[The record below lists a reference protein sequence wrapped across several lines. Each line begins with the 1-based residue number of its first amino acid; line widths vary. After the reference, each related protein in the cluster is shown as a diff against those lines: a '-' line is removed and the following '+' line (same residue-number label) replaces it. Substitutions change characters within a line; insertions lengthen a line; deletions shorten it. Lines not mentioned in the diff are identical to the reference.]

1 LTKNRSF
8 STLFYNRNTATLVF
22 VALFIIIWLNPSQER
37 LKNTAEN
44 YILSQ
49 KSNISQVRVQEFLNQ
64 NFSVNNYLLF
74 STSNIIFQNKEQFI
88 GIGFLAYVDPGNN
101 IYKVFIKWEKSI
113 FNSGILS
120 PIANFIK
127 LDGNVN
133 IKHINKINF
142 NDVYLGENIYN
153 KDSIRIGQS
162 PSFSAI
168 QYIES
173 KSIIKIREN
182 TVFQLNQYNSSD
194 EINLVN
200 GTIINDINIVKNR
213 LFSIKTSLGTAS
225 IKGTVFAVKLDQSKG
240 VAVFIG
246 RTGRFEVQNPF
257 SGEVLTIDGRQKIT
271 STINGDFDLEPATIS
286 DFPID
291 PTVSSSLNNNNFSK
305 IRKYDFDRINELLSK
320 ENIQPAI
327 ALFNAN
333 ILQYPLVTSD
343 TIQII
348 VKEETIN
355 ILPLYR
361 DGFFMVSDDNG
372 KPIGYI
378 DEFDIQFESD
388 QVIKQIKEY
397 SSNNFLDSNVLV
409 GK

>member
-1 LTKNRSF
+1 
-8 STLFYNRNTATLVF
+8 
-22 VALFIIIWLNPSQER
+22 VALFIVTWLNPSEKR

-44 YILSQ
+44 YILSK
-49 KSNISQVRVQEFLNQ
+49 KSNISQVRVQQFLNE

-74 STSNIIFQNKEQFI
+74 STSNIRFQDKLQFT
-88 GIGFLAYVDPGNN
+88 GIGFLAYAEPRKN
-101 IYKVFIKWEKSI
+101 IYKVFIKWEKSVL
-113 FNSGILS
+113 GPTILD
-120 PIANFIK
+120 PLANFMK

-133 IKHINKINF
+133 IKHIDKIKF
-142 NDVYLGENIYN
+142 TDAYISESIFN

-168 QYIES
+168 QYIDS

-200 GTIINDINIVKNR
+200 GTIINDINIVNNR
-213 LFSIKTSLGTAS
+213 LFRIKTSFGTAS
-225 IKGTVFAVKLDQSKG
+225 VKGTVFAVKLDQSKG
-240 VAVFIG
+240 VAIFIG
-246 RTGRFEVQNPF
+246 KTGRFEVQNPF
-257 SGEVLTIDGRQKIT
+257 SGEVLTIDGMQKIT

-291 PTVSSSLNNNNFSK
+291 PTATSSLNNNDFSK
-305 IRKYDFDRINELLSK
+305 IRKYDFDRLNELLAK
-320 ENIQPAI
+320 ENIQPAKT
-327 ALFNAN
+327 LFNAN
-333 ILQYPLVTSD
+333 ILQYPSVTSD

-348 VKEETIN
+348 EKENTIN
-355 ILPLYR
+355 ILPFYR

-397 SSNNFLDSNVLV
+397 SSNNFLNSKTLI

>member
-1 LTKNRSF
+1 M
-8 STLFYNRNTATLVF
+8 
-22 VALFIIIWLNPSQER
+22 ALFIIIWLNPSQER

-74 STSNIIFQNKEQFI
+74 STSSIIFQNKEQFT
-88 GIGFLAYVDPGNN
+88 GIGFLAYVEPGNN

-120 PIANFIK
+120 PLANFIK
-127 LDGNVN
+127 VDGNVN

-257 SGEVLTIDGRQKIT
+257 SGEVLTIDGMQKIT

-333 ILQYPLVTSD
+333 ILQYPSVTSD

-361 DGFFMVSDDNG
+361 DGFFMVSNDNG

-397 SSNNFLDSNVLV
+397 SSNNFLDSNILV

>member
-1 LTKNRSF
+1 
-8 STLFYNRNTATLVF
+8 

-49 KSNISQVRVQEFLNQ
+49 KSNISQVRVQQFLNQ

-88 GIGFLAYVDPGNN
+88 GIGFLAYVEPGNN

>member
-1 LTKNRSF
+1 MNINSRF
-8 STLFYNRNTATLVF
+8 STLFYNRNSATLLY
-22 VALFIIIWLNPSQER
+22 VALFVVLWLNPSQDR
-37 LKNTAEN
+37 LKNNAEN

-49 KSNISQVRVQEFLNQ
+49 KLNISQGRVQQFLNE

-74 STSNIIFQNKEQFI
+74 STSNITFQDTQQFT
-88 GIGFLAYVDPGNN
+88 GIGFLAYAEPRKN
-101 IYKVFIKWEKSI
+101 IYKVFIKWEKSVL
-113 FNSGILS
+113 GPVILN
-120 PIANFIK
+120 PLANFMK
-127 LDGNVN
+127 LNGNVSL
-133 IKHINKINF
+133 KHIDKINF
-142 NDVYLGENIYN
+142 TDAYIGESIFN

-162 PSFSAI
+162 PSFTAI
-168 QYIES
+168 QYIDS

-213 LFSIKTSLGTAS
+213 LFHIKTSFGTAS
-225 IKGTVFAVKLDQSKG
+225 VKGTVFAVKLDQSKG
-240 VAVFIG
+240 EAVFVG
-246 RTGRFEVQNPF
+246 KTGRFEVQNPI
-257 SGEVLTIDGRQKIT
+257 SGEVLTIDGMQKIT

-291 PTVSSSLNNNNFSK
+291 PTATSSLNNNDFSK
-305 IRKYDFDRINELLSK
+305 IRKYDFDRLNELLVI

-327 ALFNAN
+327 TLFNAN
-333 ILQYPLVTSD
+333 ILQYPSVTSD

-348 VKEETIN
+348 EKENTIN

-397 SSNNFLDSNVLV
+397 SSNNFLDSKTLI

>member
-88 GIGFLAYVDPGNN
+88 GIGFLAYVEPGNN

-120 PIANFIK
+120 PLANFIK
-127 LDGNVN
+127 VDGNVN

-388 QVIKQIKEY
+388 QVIKKIKEY

>member
-1 LTKNRSF
+1 M
-8 STLFYNRNTATLVF
+8 
-22 VALFIIIWLNPSQER
+22 ALFIIIWLNPSQER

-88 GIGFLAYVDPGNN
+88 GIGFLAYVEPGNN

-200 GTIINDINIVKNR
+200 GTIINDINR
-213 LFSIKTSLGTAS
+213 W
-225 IKGTVFAVKLDQSKG
+225 
-240 VAVFIG
+240 
-246 RTGRFEVQNPF
+246 
-257 SGEVLTIDGRQKIT
+257 
-271 STINGDFDLEPATIS
+271 
-286 DFPID
+286 
-291 PTVSSSLNNNNFSK
+291 
-305 IRKYDFDRINELLSK
+305 
-320 ENIQPAI
+320 
-327 ALFNAN
+327 NAEDH
-333 ILQYPLVTSD
+333 LHD
-343 TIQII
+343 
-348 VKEETIN
+348 KW
-355 ILPLYR
+355 
-361 DGFFMVSDDNG
+361 
-372 KPIGYI
+372 
-378 DEFDIQFESD
+378 
-388 QVIKQIKEY
+388 
-397 SSNNFLDSNVLV
+397 
-409 GK
+409 

>member
-1 LTKNRSF
+1 M
-8 STLFYNRNTATLVF
+8 
-22 VALFIIIWLNPSQER
+22 ALFIIIWLNPSQER

-88 GIGFLAYVDPGNN
+88 GIGFLAYVEPGNN

-397 SSNNFLDSNVLV
+397 SSNNFLDSNILV

>member
-1 LTKNRSF
+1 
-8 STLFYNRNTATLVF
+8 

-88 GIGFLAYVDPGNN
+88 GIGFLAYVEPGNN

-120 PIANFIK
+120 PLANFIK
-127 LDGNVN
+127 VDGNVN

>member
-1 LTKNRSF
+1 M
-8 STLFYNRNTATLVF
+8 
-22 VALFIIIWLNPSQER
+22 ALFIIIWLNPSQER

-88 GIGFLAYVDPGNN
+88 GIGFLAYVEPGNN

>member
-1 LTKNRSF
+1 
-8 STLFYNRNTATLVF
+8 

-88 GIGFLAYVDPGNN
+88 GIGFLAYVEPGNN

>member
-1 LTKNRSF
+1 MTKNSRF
-8 STLFYNRNTATLVF
+8 STLFYNRNTATLLF
-22 VALFIIIWLNPSQER
+22 VALFIVTWLNPSQNQ
-37 LKNTAEN
+37 LKNSAKN
-44 YILSQ
+44 YIISQ
-49 KSNISQVRVQEFLNQ
+49 KSNISQVRVQQFLNE
-64 NFSVNNYLLF
+64 NFNVNNYLLF
-74 STSNIIFQNKEQFI
+74 STSNITFQDKQLFT
-88 GIGFLAYVDPGNN
+88 GVGFLAYAEPINN
-101 IYKVFIKWEKSI
+101 ILEIFIKWEKSVLDPEI
-113 FNSGILS
+113 RYSL
-120 PIANFIK
+120 ANFMK
-127 LDGNVN
+127 LDGNVK
-133 IKHINKINF
+133 IKHIDKINF
-142 NDVYLGENIYN
+142 TDAYLSENIYN
-153 KDSIRIGQS
+153 RDSIRTGQS

-168 QYIES
+168 QYVDS

-213 LFSIKTSLGTAS
+213 LFHVKTSFGIAS
-225 IKGTVFAVKLDQSKG
+225 VKGTVFAVKLDQSKG

-246 RTGRFEVQNPF
+246 KTGRFEVQNPIT
-257 SGEVLTIDGRQKIT
+257 GEVLTIDGMQKIT
-271 STINGDFDLEPATIS
+271 STIDGDFDLEPATIS

-291 PTVSSSLNNNNFSK
+291 PTATSSLNNKNYSK
-305 IRKYDFDRINELLSK
+305 IQKYDFDRLNELLAK
-320 ENIQPAI
+320 ENIQTAI
-327 ALFNAN
+327 TLFNAN
-333 ILQYPLVTSD
+333 VLQYPSVISD

-348 VKEETIN
+348 KKEDTIN

-397 SSNNFLDSNVLV
+397 SSNNFLDSKTLIE
-409 GK
+409 K

>member
-1 LTKNRSF
+1 MTKNRSF

-88 GIGFLAYVDPGNN
+88 GIGFLAYVEPGNN

-388 QVIKQIKEY
+388 QVIKKIKEY

>member
-1 LTKNRSF
+1 MTKNRSF

-88 GIGFLAYVDPGNN
+88 GIGFLAYVEPGNN

>member
-1 LTKNRSF
+1 M
-8 STLFYNRNTATLVF
+8 
-22 VALFIIIWLNPSQER
+22 ALFIVTWLNPSEKR

-44 YILSQ
+44 YILSK
-49 KSNISQVRVQEFLNQ
+49 KSNISQVRVQQFLNE

-74 STSNIIFQNKEQFI
+74 STSNIRFQDKLQFT
-88 GIGFLAYVDPGNN
+88 GIGFLAYAEPRKN
-101 IYKVFIKWEKSI
+101 IYKVFIKWEKSVL
-113 FNSGILS
+113 GPTILD
-120 PIANFIK
+120 PLANFMK

-133 IKHINKINF
+133 IKHIDKIKF
-142 NDVYLGENIYN
+142 TDAYISESIFN

-168 QYIES
+168 QYIDS

-200 GTIINDINIVKNR
+200 GTIINDINIVNNR
-213 LFSIKTSLGTAS
+213 LFRIKTSFGTAS
-225 IKGTVFAVKLDQSKG
+225 VKGTVFAVKLDQSKG
-240 VAVFIG
+240 VAIFIG
-246 RTGRFEVQNPF
+246 KTGRFEVQNPF
-257 SGEVLTIDGRQKIT
+257 SGEVLTIDGMQKIT

-291 PTVSSSLNNNNFSK
+291 PTATSSLNNNDFSK
-305 IRKYDFDRINELLSK
+305 IRKYDFDRLNELLAK
-320 ENIQPAI
+320 ENIQPAKT
-327 ALFNAN
+327 LFNAN
-333 ILQYPLVTSD
+333 ILQYPSVTSD

-348 VKEETIN
+348 EKENTIN
-355 ILPLYR
+355 ILPFYR

-397 SSNNFLDSNVLV
+397 SSNNFLDSKTLI

>member
-1 LTKNRSF
+1 
-8 STLFYNRNTATLVF
+8 

-74 STSNIIFQNKEQFI
+74 STSNIIFQNKEQFT
-88 GIGFLAYVDPGNN
+88 GIGFLAYVEPGNN

-257 SGEVLTIDGRQKIT
+257 SGEVLTIDGMQKIT

>member
-1 LTKNRSF
+1 M
-8 STLFYNRNTATLVF
+8 
-22 VALFIIIWLNPSQER
+22 ALFIVTWLNPSEKR

-44 YILSQ
+44 YILSK
-49 KSNISQVRVQEFLNQ
+49 KSNISQVRVQQFLNE

-74 STSNIIFQNKEQFI
+74 STSNIRFQDKLQFT
-88 GIGFLAYVDPGNN
+88 GIGFLAYAEPRKN
-101 IYKVFIKWEKSI
+101 IYKVFIKWEKSVL
-113 FNSGILS
+113 GPTILD
-120 PIANFIK
+120 PLANFMK

-133 IKHINKINF
+133 IKHIDKIKF
-142 NDVYLGENIYN
+142 TDAYISESIFN

-168 QYIES
+168 QYIDS

-200 GTIINDINIVKNR
+200 GTIINDINIVNNR
-213 LFSIKTSLGTAS
+213 LFRIKTSFGTAS
-225 IKGTVFAVKLDQSKG
+225 VKGTVFAVKLDQSKG
-240 VAVFIG
+240 VAIFIG
-246 RTGRFEVQNPF
+246 KTGRFEVQNPF
-257 SGEVLTIDGRQKIT
+257 SGEVLTIDGMQKIT

-291 PTVSSSLNNNNFSK
+291 PTATSSLNNNDFSK
-305 IRKYDFDRINELLSK
+305 IRKYDFDRLNELLAK
-320 ENIQPAI
+320 ENIQPAKT
-327 ALFNAN
+327 LFNAN
-333 ILQYPLVTSD
+333 ILQYPSVTSD

-348 VKEETIN
+348 EKENTIN

-397 SSNNFLDSNVLV
+397 SSNNFLDSKTLI

>member
-1 LTKNRSF
+1 
-8 STLFYNRNTATLVF
+8 
-22 VALFIIIWLNPSQER
+22 VALFIVTWLNPSEKR

-44 YILSQ
+44 YILSK
-49 KSNISQVRVQEFLNQ
+49 KSNISQVRVQQFLNE

-74 STSNIIFQNKEQFI
+74 STSNIRFQDKLQFT
-88 GIGFLAYVDPGNN
+88 GIGFLAYAEPRKN
-101 IYKVFIKWEKSI
+101 IYKVFIKWEKSVL
-113 FNSGILS
+113 GPTILD
-120 PIANFIK
+120 PLANFMK

-133 IKHINKINF
+133 IKHIDKIKF
-142 NDVYLGENIYN
+142 TDAYISESIFN

-168 QYIES
+168 QYIDS

-200 GTIINDINIVKNR
+200 GTIINDINIVNNR
-213 LFSIKTSLGTAS
+213 LFRIKTSFGTAS
-225 IKGTVFAVKLDQSKG
+225 VKGTVFAVKLDQSKG
-240 VAVFIG
+240 VAIFIG
-246 RTGRFEVQNPF
+246 KTGRFEVQNPF
-257 SGEVLTIDGRQKIT
+257 SGEVLTIDGMQKIT

-291 PTVSSSLNNNNFSK
+291 PTATSSLNNNDFSK
-305 IRKYDFDRINELLSK
+305 IRKYDFDRLNELLAK
-320 ENIQPAI
+320 ENIQPAKT
-327 ALFNAN
+327 LFNAN
-333 ILQYPLVTSD
+333 ILQYPSVTSD

-348 VKEETIN
+348 EKENTIN
-355 ILPLYR
+355 ILPFYR

-397 SSNNFLDSNVLV
+397 SSNNFLDSKTLI

>member
-1 LTKNRSF
+1 M
-8 STLFYNRNTATLVF
+8 
-22 VALFIIIWLNPSQER
+22 ALFIVTWLNPSQNQ
-37 LKNTAEN
+37 LKNSAKN
-44 YILSQ
+44 YIISQ
-49 KSNISQVRVQEFLNQ
+49 KSNISQVRVQQFLNE
-64 NFSVNNYLLF
+64 NFNVNNYLLF
-74 STSNIIFQNKEQFI
+74 STSNITFQDKQLFT
-88 GIGFLAYVDPGNN
+88 GVGFLAYAEPINN
-101 IYKVFIKWEKSI
+101 ILEIFIKWEKSVLDPEI
-113 FNSGILS
+113 RYSL
-120 PIANFIK
+120 ANFMK
-127 LDGNVN
+127 LDGNVK
-133 IKHINKINF
+133 IKHIDKINF
-142 NDVYLGENIYN
+142 TDAYLSENIYN
-153 KDSIRIGQS
+153 RDSIRTGQS

-168 QYIES
+168 QYVDS

-213 LFSIKTSLGTAS
+213 LFHVKTSFGIAS
-225 IKGTVFAVKLDQSKG
+225 VKGTVFAVKLDQSKG

-246 RTGRFEVQNPF
+246 KTGRFEVQNPIT
-257 SGEVLTIDGRQKIT
+257 GEVLTIDGMQKIT
-271 STINGDFDLEPATIS
+271 STIDGDFDLEPATIS

-291 PTVSSSLNNNNFSK
+291 PTVTSSLNNKNYSK
-305 IRKYDFDRINELLSK
+305 IQKYDFDRLNELLAK
-320 ENIQPAI
+320 ENIQTAI
-327 ALFNAN
+327 TLFNAN
-333 ILQYPLVTSD
+333 VLQYPSVISD

-348 VKEETIN
+348 KKEDTIN

-397 SSNNFLDSNVLV
+397 SSNNFLDSKTLIE
-409 GK
+409 K

>member
-1 LTKNRSF
+1 MTKNRSF

-74 STSNIIFQNKEQFI
+74 STSSIIFQNKEQFT
-88 GIGFLAYVDPGNN
+88 GIGFLAYVEPGNN

-113 FNSGILS
+113 FNSAILRPLAS
-120 PIANFIK
+120 FIK

-142 NDVYLGENIYN
+142 NDVHLGENIYN
-153 KDSIRIGQS
+153 KDSIRVGQS

-257 SGEVLTIDGRQKIT
+257 SGEVLTIDGMQKIT

-333 ILQYPLVTSD
+333 ILQYPSVTSD

-397 SSNNFLDSNVLV
+397 SSNNFLDSNILV
-409 GK
+409 EK

>member
-1 LTKNRSF
+1 M
-8 STLFYNRNTATLVF
+8 
-22 VALFIIIWLNPSQER
+22 ALFIIIWLNPSQER

-74 STSNIIFQNKEQFI
+74 STSSIIFQNKEQFT
-88 GIGFLAYVDPGNN
+88 GIGFLAYVEPGNN

-120 PIANFIK
+120 PLANFIK
-127 LDGNVN
+127 VDGNVN

-257 SGEVLTIDGRQKIT
+257 SGEVLTIDGMQKIT

-291 PTVSSSLNNNNFSK
+291 PTVSSSLNNNNLSK

-333 ILQYPLVTSD
+333 ILQYPSVTSD

-397 SSNNFLDSNVLV
+397 SSNNFLDSNILV